1 MGNGHASSKTLNIKK
16 LSNVRTLT
24 KVAVLGGFSFV
35 IMLIEFPLPL
45 FATFLK
51 LDFSDVPA
59 LIGAFALGPWAGVAV
74 ELMKNILHAVFRNE
88 TALIGEA
95 ANFLTGSIMVFTAGW
110 FYSREKTFKRAV
122 MGMVAGIVLMAVLM
136 SFANYYIFIPLYQK
150 LLHIPLDA
158 IVQMGTAANKAIVDL
173 KTLVVYSILPFNLL
187 KGVVVSLITI
197 MLYKR
202 VSPILH
208 S

>member
-1 MGNGHASSKTLNIKK
+1 MGNGHVSSETLNIKK
-16 LSNVRTLT
+16 LSKVRTLT
-24 KVAVLGGFSFV
+24 KVSVLGGFSFV

-74 ELMKNILHAVFRNE
+74 ELIKNILHAVFRNE
-88 TALIGEA
+88 TALIGET

-110 FYSREKTFKRAV
+110 FYSRKKTFKRAV
-122 MGMVAGIVLMAVLM
+122 VGMAAGVVLMAVLM

-150 LLHIPLDA
+150 LLHIPLDT

-173 KTLVVYSILPFNLL
+173 KTLIVYSILPFNLL

-197 MLYKR
+197 MLYKK

>member
-1 MGNGHASSKTLNIKK
+1 MGNGRVSSETLNIKK

-24 KVAVLGGFSFV
+24 KVAVLGSFSFV

-45 FATFLK
+45 FAAFLR

-59 LIGAFALGPWAGVAV
+59 LIGAFAMGPWAGVAV
-74 ELMKNILHAVFRNE
+74 ELIKNILHAVFKNE
-88 TALIGEA
+88 TALIGET

-110 FYSREKTFKRAV
+110 FYSRKKTFKIAV
-122 MGMVAGIVLMAVLM
+122 MGMAAGVVLMAVLM

-158 IVQMGTAANKAIVDL
+158 IVQMGTAANKAIIDL
-173 KTLVVYSILPFNLL
+173 KTLVVYSIVPFNLL